1 MAGNIAKRANGKWR
15 ARHRDEAGNERA
27 RHFDRKI
34 DAQQWLDQVTSAVV
48 TGTYADPQAGR
59 ITFAAFF
66 GEWSARQV
74 WAPSTVLAMSLAARS
89 APFAGKP
96 MKQVRRSDVEAWIKQ
111 MNASGLAPGTIKTR
125 YVNVRS
131 VFRAAVKD
139 RVIGSDPTDG
149 VRLPR
154 GRRADVAMSIPTPE
168 EVGQLMAV
176 ADERFQPFIALCAFA
191 GLRLGEAAGVQVSDI
206 DFLRK
211 SLRVSRQVQRINGGA
226 IDVRPPKYGS
236 ERVVYLADSLV
247 DVLAQ
252 HVSAYGTT
260 GKDRW
265 LFAGESDDPP
275 HQNTVGYW
283 WRKTLRDAGLSG
295 IKLHDLRHFYA
306 SGLIA
311 AGCDVVTVQRS
322 LGHAKATTTL
332 NTYAHLWP
340 TAEDRTRKAAESIMS
355 VSLGEPAASLDE
367 SKANE
372 EQMSRPLKG
381 GRWPQRVG
389 GST

>member
-1 MAGNIAKRANGKWR
+1 MAGNIAKRANSKWR
-15 ARHRDEAGNERA
+15 ARYRDEAGKEHS

-48 TGTYADPQAGR
+48 SGTYADPKAGQ

-74 WAPSTVLAMSLAARS
+74 WAPGTVLAMSLAARS
-89 APFAGKP
+89 VPFAGKP
-96 MKQVRRSDVEAWIKQ
+96 MKQARRSDVETWIKQ
-111 MNASGLAPGTIKTR
+111 MNAAGLAPGTIKTR

-139 RVIGSDPTDG
+139 RVIVSDPTDG

-176 ADERFQPFIALCAFA
+176 ADGRFQPFIALCAFA
-191 GLRLGEAAGVQVSDI
+191 GLRLGEAAGVQLGDI

-211 SLRVSRQVQRINGGA
+211 SLKVSRQVQRVNGGA
-226 IDVRPPKYGS
+226 IDVRTPKYGS

-247 DVLAQ
+247 NVLAE
-252 HVSAYGTT
+252 HVTAHGTT
-260 GKDRW
+260 GSARW
-265 LFAGESDDPP
+265 LFTGEGDDPP

-283 WRKTLRDAGLSG
+283 WRKTLRDAELSG

-340 TAEDRTRKAAESIMS
+340 TAEDRTRRAAEAVMS
-355 VSLGEPAASLDE
+355 ASLGQPAAARASW
-367 SKANE
+367 
-372 EQMSRPLKG
+372 
-381 GRWPQRVG
+381 GRGRAE
-389 GST
+389 

>member
-1 MAGNIAKRANGKWR
+1 MAGNIAKRADGRWR
-15 ARHRDEAGNERA
+15 ARYRDEPGREHS
-27 RHFDRKI
+27 RHFARKI
-34 DAQQWLDQVTSAVV
+34 DAQQWLDQVTTTVV
-48 TGTYADPQAGR
+48 SGTYADPQAGR

-66 GEWSARQV
+66 GEWSTRQV
-74 WAPSTVLAMSLAARS
+74 WAPGTVLAMSLAARS
-89 APFAGKP
+89 VPFAGKP
-96 MKQVRRSDVEAWIKQ
+96 IKQVRRADVETWVKQ
-111 MNASGLAPGTIKTR
+111 MVAAGLAPGTVKTR

-154 GRRADVAMSIPTPE
+154 GRRAEVAMSIPTPE
-168 EVGQLMAV
+168 QVGLLMAV
-176 ADERFQPFIALCAFA
+176 ADPQFQLFIGLCAFA
-191 GLRLGEAAGVQVSDI
+191 GLRLGEAAGVQLGDI

-211 SLRVSRQVQRINGGA
+211 SLKVSRQVQRVNGGA
-226 IDVRPPKYGS
+226 IDVRAPKYGS
-236 ERVVYLADSLV
+236 ERVVYLADSLA
-247 DVLAQ
+247 DVLTQ
-252 HVSAYGTT
+252 HVAAHGTC
-260 GKDRW
+260 GADRW
-265 LFAGESDDPP
+265 LFAGDAEDPP

-283 WRKTLRDAGLSG
+283 WRRTLHEAGLGG

-340 TAEDRTRKAAESIMS
+340 TAEDRTRKAAESIMAAA
-355 VSLGEPAASLDE
+355 LGGPAWPEAASVAGTGE
-367 SKANE
+367 
-372 EQMSRPLKG
+372 
-381 GRWPQRVG
+381 
-389 GST
+389 

>member
-1 MAGNIAKRANGKWR
+1 MAGNIAKRSHGKWR
-15 ARHRDEAGNERA
+15 ARYRDEAGNERA

-34 DAQQWLDQVTSAVV
+34 DAQRWLDETAASVL

-59 ITFAAFF
+59 VSFAAFF
-66 GEWSARQV
+66 GEWSSRQI
-74 WAPSTVLAMSLAARS
+74 WAPGTVLAMSLAARS
-89 APFAGKP
+89 VPFAGKP
-96 MKQVRRSDVEAWIKQ
+96 MKDVRRSEVEAWIKA
-111 MNASGLAPGTIKTR
+111 MDSAGLAPGTIKTR

-139 RVIGSDPTDG
+139 KVIGSDPTDG

-154 GRRADVAMSIPTPE
+154 GRRADAAMSIPTPE
-168 EVGQLMAV
+168 EVGQLIAV

-191 GLRLGEAAGVQVSDI
+191 GLRLGEAAGVQLSDV

-211 SLRVSRQVQRINGGA
+211 SPKVSRQVQRVNGGA
-226 IDVRPPKYGS
+226 IDVRAPKYGS
-236 ERVVYLADSLV
+236 ERVVHLAESLV
-247 DVLAQ
+247 NLLAEQ
-252 HVSAYGTT
+252 VATFGTT
-260 GKDRW
+260 GKDQW
-265 LFAGESDDPP
+265 LFAGEGDDPP
-275 HQNTVGYW
+275 HQNTIGYW
-283 WRKTLRDAGLSG
+283 WRKTLRDAGLAG

-340 TAEDRTRKAAESIMS
+340 NAEDRTRRAAESIMS
-355 VSLGEPAASLDE
+355 ASLGQPAATLAE
-367 SKANE
+367 LAATTGE
-372 EQMSRPLKG
+372 
-381 GRWPQRVG
+381 
-389 GST
+389 

>member
-1 MAGNIAKRANGKWR
+1 MAGSIAKRTNGKWR
-15 ARHRDEAGNERA
+15 ARYRDEGGKEHS
-27 RHFDRKI
+27 RHFDRRI

-48 TGTYADPQAGR
+48 TGTYADPRAGR

-66 GEWSARQV
+66 GEWSTRQV
-74 WAPSTVLAMSLAARS
+74 WAPGTVLAMSLAARS
-89 APFAGKP
+89 VPFAAKP
-96 MKQVRRSDVEAWIKQ
+96 MKQVRRSDIETWIKQ
-111 MNASGLAPGTIKTR
+111 MNAAGLAPGTIKTR

-154 GRRADVAMSIPTPE
+154 GRRADAAMSIPTPE
-168 EVGQLMAV
+168 EVGQLMTV
-176 ADERFQPFIALCAFA
+176 ADVGFQPFIALCAFA
-191 GLRLGEAAGVQVSDI
+191 GLRLGEAAAVQLGDV

-211 SLRVSRQVQRINGGA
+211 TLKVSRQVQRVNGGT

-247 DVLAQ
+247 TVLSE
-252 HVSAYGTT
+252 HVAGRGIV

-265 LFAGESDDPP
+265 LFAGEDDGPP

-283 WRKTLRDAGLSG
+283 WRKTLRDADLSG

-355 VSLGEPAASLDE
+355 ASLDSAVVNHDE
-367 SKANE
+367 ST
-372 EQMSRPLKG
+372 
-381 GRWPQRVG
+381 VG
-389 GST
+389 AGE

>member
-1 MAGNIAKRANGKWR
+1 MAGNIAKRSDGSWR
-15 ARHRDEAGNERA
+15 ARYRDETGHEHS

-34 DAQQWLDQVTSAVV
+34 DAQRWLDEIAASIFL
-48 TGTYADPQAGR
+48 GTYADPQAGK

-66 GEWSARQV
+66 GEWSVRQI
-74 WAPSTVLAMSLAARS
+74 WAPGTVLAMSLAARS
-89 APFAGKP
+89 VPFGSKP
-96 MKQVRRSDVEAWIKQ
+96 MKLVRRSDVEAWIKS
-111 MNASGLAPGTIKTR
+111 MDAAGLAPGTIKTR

-139 RVIGSDPTDG
+139 KVIGSDPTDG

-154 GRRADVAMSIPTPE
+154 RRRADAAMSIPAPE
-168 EVGQLMAV
+168 EVGLLMAV
-176 ADERFQPFIALCAFA
+176 ADDQVRPFIALCAFA
-191 GLRLGEAAGVQVSDI
+191 GLRLGEAAGVRVGDI

-211 SLRVSRQVQRINGGA
+211 SLTVARQVQRLNGGVV
-226 IDVRPPKYGS
+226 DVRAPKYGS
-236 ERVVYLADSLV
+236 ERVIHLADSLV
-247 DVLAQ
+247 DLLAEY
-252 HVSAYGTT
+252 VASTGT
-260 GKDRW
+260 GARDQW
-265 LFAGESDDPP
+265 LFAGEGSDPP

-283 WRKTLRDAGLSG
+283 RRTTLADAGLSG

-340 TAEDRTRKAAESIMS
+340 TAEDRTRSAAESIMS
-355 VSLGEPAASLDE
+355 AALGLPDAPE
-367 SKANE
+367 S
-372 EQMSRPLKG
+372 
-381 GRWPQRVG
+381 
-389 GST
+389 GSDQTDFP

>member
-1 MAGNIAKRANGKWR
+1 MSGNIAKRSNGRWR
-15 ARHRDEAGNERA
+15 ARYRDVTGNEHS
-27 RHFDRKI
+27 RHFARKI
-34 DAQQWLDQVTSAVV
+34 DAQHWLDEVTAAVV
-48 TGTYADPQAGR
+48 AGTYADPKAGR

-74 WAPSTVLAMSLAARS
+74 WAPGTVLAMSLAAKS
-89 APFAGKP
+89 VPFTGTS
-96 MKQVRRSDVEAWIKQ
+96 MKQIRRSDVESWIKS
-111 MNASGLAPGTIKTR
+111 MNAAGLAPGTIKTR

-139 RVIGSDPTDG
+139 KVIGSDPTDG

-154 GRRADVAMSIPTPE
+154 GRRADAAMSFPTPE
-168 EVGQLMAV
+168 EVGQLVAV
-176 ADERFQPFIALCAFA
+176 ADQRFRPFIGLCAFA
-191 GLRLGEAAGVQVSDI
+191 GLRLGEAAGVRLGDV

-211 SLRVSRQVQRINGGA
+211 SLNVSRQVQRVNGAA
-226 IDVRPPKYGS
+226 IDVRAPKYGS
-236 ERVVYLADSLV
+236 ERLVHLADSLV
-247 DVLAQ
+247 TLLAE
-252 HVSAYGTT
+252 HVATFGTA
-260 GKDRW
+260 GKEQW
-265 LFAGESDDPP
+265 LFAGVGDGPP

-283 WRKTLRDAGLSG
+283 WRKTLRDADLSG

-355 VSLGEPAASLDE
+355 ASLVHP
-367 SKANE
+367 
-372 EQMSRPLKG
+372 EQHELADGLSRHH
-381 GRWPQRVG
+381 RA
-389 GST
+389 